1 MQTRFFSRGRA
12 NELGK
17 IVGGNNVWLPP
28 ADSDFLGLMYMIAGA
43 KGKKGETQIKW
54 LNDNLIKPYSEGMLN
69 MVEAKNVAHR
79 DFKNLMKQNPKMKKT
94 IDGRFWI

>member
-1 MQTRFFSRGRA
+1 
-12 NELGK
+12 
-17 IVGGNNVWLPP
+17 
-28 ADSDFLGLMYMIAGA
+28 MIASA

-79 DFKNLMKQNPKMKKT
+79 DFKNLIKH
-94 IDGRFWI
+94 